1 MKGRW
6 IVPTLC
12 VTLGVGLMTA
22 ALIANASPYVDV
34 AAARTMDGTDLH
46 VAGKLVPGTLKSSP
60 KDNLVAFE
68 LKDEKG
74 AIMPVSY
81 KGIEPGNLQ
90 QTDKIVAIGGF
101 QDKVFVANKL
111 LVKCPSKYESTKKEP
126 AN

>member
-1 MKGRW
+1 
-6 IVPTLC
+6 
-12 VTLGVGLMTA
+12 MTA